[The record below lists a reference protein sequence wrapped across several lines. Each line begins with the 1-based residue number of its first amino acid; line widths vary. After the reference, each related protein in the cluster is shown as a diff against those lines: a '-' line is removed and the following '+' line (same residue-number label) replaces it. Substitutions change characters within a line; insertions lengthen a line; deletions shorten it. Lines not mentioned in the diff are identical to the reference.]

1 MFCTAPWTSWSSK
14 RLSPWAHCTVKF
26 YAMTRRG
33 QQQLHAQEVEW
44 QRATSIV
51 AKFFKLSKEMP

>member
-1 MFCTAPWTSWSSK
+1 
-14 RLSPWAHCTVKF
+14 VKF